1 MLISARDS
9 AHAFSV
15 KYIPRMCVAVIDR
28 RNGCNLSASR
38 ENCTAWLHEVLLAM
52 LMEQH
57 TVVFLYQLAQARPNN
72 VLLFLVYIMGVVYTV
87 ACGVLVYKLSLQK
100 QVGYWGEPERAPH
113 YWDCIAEVC

>member
-15 KYIPRMCVAVIDR
+15 KYIPRMCVAVIDG

-38 ENCTAWLHEVLLAM
+38 ENCTAWLHEVLLVM

-57 TVVFLYQLAQARPNN
+57 TVHAQARPHN
-72 VLLFLVYIMGVVYTV
+72 VLHFLV
-87 ACGVLVYKLSLQK
+87 S
-100 QVGYWGEPERAPH
+100 ESR
-113 YWDCIAEVC
+113 

>member
-1 MLISARDS
+1 MLISVRDS

-57 TVVFLYQLAQARPNN
+57 TVVFLYQLAQARPNMCSTFSSIHN
-72 VLLFLVYIMGVVYTV
+72 G
-87 ACGVLVYKLSLQK
+87 CGVHSGL
-100 QVGYWGEPERAPH
+100 WGSGIQIVTAKTSWLLGRA
-113 YWDCIAEVC
+113 